1 MVMAA
6 AGAESLAR
14 TGEAVAGGAKD
25 WVKTGRGMMPRGT
38 AAGICW
44 SSGRGMAIVWAVR
57 RARGARMAEKVVES
71 CIFGE
76 VVSSVIGVRGGYS

>member
-1 MVMAA
+1 
-6 AGAESLAR
+6 
-14 TGEAVAGGAKD
+14 
-25 WVKTGRGMMPRGT
+25 
-38 AAGICW
+38 
-44 SSGRGMAIVWAVR
+44 MAIVWAVR